1 MVKPIRPKS
10 KILLLRRQLAM
21 LERKLDKPVRVSRAE
36 KLTLAVLAVR
46 LKTRTGQTAK
56 QLGRVIRVV
65 QSETVF
71 RWQRELVRRKWTH
84 RQQGVG
90 RSPRTE

>member
-56 QLGRVIRVV
+56 QLGMVIRAV

-84 RQQGVG
+84 RQHGVG